1 MESTKSRDKSEEV
14 KAVRVR
20 PFKNQENLFW
30 MGYKVYQF
38 YPNTGVISINGGGIS
53 EQDHIDKLKK
63 YLKRKNKL

>member
-1 MESTKSRDKSEEV
+1 MGLSGHKSDSKQL
-14 KAVRVR
+14 RVR

-38 YPNTGVISINGGGIS
+38 YPETGVVEINCGGEEEEEHVI
-53 EQDHIDKLKK
+53 KLKK